1 MRDKHQIIEEPDEV
15 KISRPVLKINETGD
29 SLVEFNALATLST
42 GVVFSN
48 PKARDKMN
56 KKLAKQSRQLIN
68 KTRGSKRYLQQKL
81 RVAKT
86 HKPTSDMR
94 LDATHKATT
103 TY

>member
-1 MRDKHQIIEEPDEV
+1 MPKPLATI
-15 KISRPVLKINETGD
+15 PVVGVDLGIK
-29 SLVEFNALATLST
+29 ALATLST

>member
-1 MRDKHQIIEEPDEV
+1 MPKPLATI
-15 KISRPVLKINETGD
+15 PVVGVDLGIK
-29 SLVEFNALATLST
+29 ALATLST

-81 RVAKT
+81 RFAKT